1 MLAFSTQLF
10 GLNFNMGVIL
20 CVNVNNVVTDNQ
32 IILDLF

>member
-10 GLNFNMGVIL
+10 ALNFNMGAIL